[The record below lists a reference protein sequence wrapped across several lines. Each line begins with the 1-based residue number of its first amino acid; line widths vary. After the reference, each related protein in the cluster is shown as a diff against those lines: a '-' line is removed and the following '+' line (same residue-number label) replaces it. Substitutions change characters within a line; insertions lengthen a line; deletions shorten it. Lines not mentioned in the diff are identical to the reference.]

1 MIQTRDKSM
10 ISLKKTRIKW
20 VYRNPFSCDA
30 VIQPVGSN
38 PESLHQHYPTRDT
51 GS

>member
-1 MIQTRDKSM
+1 MIQTRYRTLKTD
-10 ISLKKTRIKW
+10 KKTCITTL
-20 VYRNPFSCDA
+20 YHNPFSCDA
-30 VIQPVGSN
+30 VIQPEGVN